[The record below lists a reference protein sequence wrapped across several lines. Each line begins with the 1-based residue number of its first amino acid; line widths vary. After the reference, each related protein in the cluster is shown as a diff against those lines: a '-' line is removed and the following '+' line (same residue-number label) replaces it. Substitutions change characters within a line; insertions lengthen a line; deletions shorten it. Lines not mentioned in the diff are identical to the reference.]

1 MSDSFATPWT
11 VAHQAPLSLGFP
23 RQEYWSG
30 LSFPFLGDLPD
41 PGTEPISP
49 ALVGGFFTTEPQGK
63 PTYIRQDNQFHP
75 AQDSNAHLNQKHIH
89 RHIQNMLDPMP
100 GHAMAQ
106 SSGHIKLT
114 VTNSYCILDSR
125 SKATTET
132 NFESLPRWGIHRE
145 TFRTLL

>member
-1 MSDSFATPWT
+1 MTPWT
-11 VAHQAPLSLGFP
+11 VAHQAPLSMEFP
-23 RQEYWSG
+23 RHEYWTE
-30 LSFPFLGDLPD
+30 LSFPFPGDLPD

-49 ALVGGFFTTEPQGK
+49 ALVGGFFTTEPHH
-63 PTYIRQDNQFHP
+63 IRENNLLHP
-75 AQDSNAHLNQKHIH
+75 AHDSHAHLIQKHIH
-89 RHIQNMLDPMP
+89 RHIQNMFDPMP

-132 NFESLPRWGIHRE
+132 NFQFLPLWGIHRE